1 MRTRS
6 SLSLAGALLAAAAP
20 ASQAQTTSPQ
30 VNSHIALA
38 IEDARQTR
46 DLVVPVGKAV
56 VIDLPGDARDVVL
69 SNPEVADAV
78 VRTARRVFLMGRRLG
93 QTNAF
98 FFDAQ
103 GRPLANLNVRV
114 EPDASGL
121 NAMIARIAPNARA
134 QAESMGG
141 LVVLTG
147 SAPTAADA
155 ERIVELTRKVM
166 SATNGAAQSGASQG
180 GGTAGASQLPGA
192 NVVNAIAVDE
202 EEQVLVKV
210 RIVEMNRTLV
220 KQLGI
225 DVNAENIVNGLI
237 SNETLFDLATS
248 NGYSVANQLLG
259 GLSGTITNVQRDI
272 TTLPDGSTAA
282 TDSRKVAASIQ
293 AFERAGLARILA
305 EPNLTAISGESAKF
319 LAGGEFPIPTAADN
333 GQIAIQFRPFGVGLA
348 VTPLVLSGGR
358 LSLKIATE
366 VSDLSSNGAIALQ
379 NISIPSLSVRRAE
392 TTVEMPSGSSM
403 VIAGLLQ
410 QSTRQAIEGV
420 PGAKD
425 LPVLGS
431 LFRSRDFLDNETE
444 IVVIVTPYVV
454 RPTDPKSIRT
464 PLDGYENASDAAG
477 FFRQRLNAVYRAPGA
492 EQDGQKLEG
501 PQGHILP

>member
-1 MRTRS
+1 MRMRS
-6 SLSLAGALLAAAAP
+6 TVSLASALLAAAAP
-20 ASQAQTTSPQ
+20 ASQAQTTAPH
-30 VNSHIALA
+30 VGSHISLA

-103 GRPLANLNVRV
+103 GKPLGNLNVRV
-114 EPDASGL
+114 EPDATGL
-121 NAMIARIAPNARA
+121 NAMIARIAPNARV

-155 ERIVELTRKVM
+155 ERIVELARKVL
-166 SATNGAAQSGASQG
+166 SA
-180 GGTAGASQLPGA
+180 TAGAGQPGAGQAGGAGGQQAGA

-259 GLSGTITNVQRDI
+259 GVAGTITNIQRDI
-272 TTLPDGSTAA
+272 STLPDGSTAA

-492 EQDGQKLEG
+492 EQADQKFQG

>member
-1 MRTRS
+1 MRTRA

-20 ASQAQTTSPQ
+20 VSQAQSPPP
-30 VNSHIALA
+30 SAGSGHISLA

-103 GRPLANLNVRV
+103 GRPLGNLNVRV
-114 EPDASGL
+114 EPDATGL
-121 NAMIARIAPNARA
+121 NAMIARIAPNARV

-155 ERIVELTRKVM
+155 ERIVELTRKVV
-166 SATNGAAQSGASQG
+166 SATSGGGAPSGAAQTGAAG
-180 GGTAGASQLPGA
+180 GQQPGS

-248 NGYSVANQLLG
+248 NGFSVANQLLG
-259 GLSGTITNVQRDI
+259 GLTGSITNVQREVG
-272 TTLPDGSTAA
+272 TLQDGTPTA
-282 TDSRKVAASIQ
+282 TDTRKVAASIQ

-403 VIAGLLQ
+403 VIAGLIQ
-410 QSTRQAIEGV
+410 QSTRQAIEGL

-454 RPTDPKSIRT
+454 RPADPKSIRT

-492 EQDGQKLEG
+492 EQDGQKFEG